1 MHNKIYPYAGFWK
14 RVAAALIDRLILAIP
29 CLLVA
34 GLLLAPLIPSVLSAI
49 SAASAAGTKVNLPPD
64 MVASLN
70 WRGYFLQ
77 LLNIVIY
84 WLYFA
89 YMESGPRQA
98 TWGKRALGIKVVG
111 ADGNRISFARATG
124 RRFASFVS
132 GIPMYFG
139 FFMAGFTQKRQA
151 LHDLMADTYVVQKE
165 YQSTEPLSTLP
176 FSKGGCIAGVLVAV
190 SPFILFFLMTL
201 TAIGLIATGSLQP
214 TARPPQTVQTSN
226 SATTQPNLLNN

>member
-14 RVAAALIDRLILAIP
+14 RVAAALIDSLIIAIP

-34 GLLLAPLIPSVLSAI
+34 GLLLAPLIPSILSAI
-49 SAASAAGTKVNLPPD
+49 SAASAAGTEATLPPELA
-64 MVASLN
+64 ASLN

-124 RRFASFVS
+124 RRFASYVS

-165 YQSTEPLSTLP
+165 YQSAEPLPELP
-176 FSKGGCIAGVLVAV
+176 FNKG
-190 SPFILFFLMTL
+190 
-201 TAIGLIATGSLQP
+201 GLIASILVLVSPIILIVLFPIILIVLLGILAAIVGS
-214 TARPPQTVQTSN
+214 
-226 SATTQPNLLNN
+226 